1 MSISFYENG
10 VVTMVEQVLQW
21 LALGGPVVAILLVLS
36 VIALAVILL
45 KLYQFARA
53 GTTVS
58 EAVDRAVD
66 AFREQRLGD
75 MERMLRQERGLAVDI
90 VAGTVSALRAPSVS
104 GAAVREDVT
113 RLAADHLAT
122 LRQHFRTLEVIA
134 SLAPLLGLFG
144 TVLGMIEAFRELEAA
159 GNRVDPS
166 LLSGGI
172 WEALLT
178 TAVGLAVAI
187 PTVAV
192 LNLLEQRVDNF
203 AHQLDSLISRLFT
216 KEAIMSET
224 PITDHTRAPADAAL
238 QPAPL
243 PGA

>member
-1 MSISFYENG
+1 MSI
-10 VVTMVEQVLQW
+10 VAMAVT
-21 LALGGPVVAILLVLS
+21 
-36 VIALAVILL
+36 LL
-45 KLYQFARA
+45 KVYQFIRL
-53 GTTVS
+53 GT
-58 EAVDRAVD
+58 AVPDPVHRSVD
-66 AFREQRLGD
+66 ALCLRHPGD
-75 MERMLRQERGLAVDI
+75 AERMLDGQCGLAAEI
-90 VAGTVSALRAPSVS
+90 TKSTINAPREPIFDP
-104 GAAVREDVT
+104 AAARENVT
-113 RLAADHLAT
+113 RLAADHLAL

-144 TVLGMIEAFRELEAA
+144 TVLGMIEAFRELETA
-159 GNRVDPS
+159 GAKVDPS

-187 PTVAV
+187 PTVVV

-216 KEAIMSET
+216 GHAIVSNPANADSAQPST
-224 PITDHTRAPADAAL
+224 CPSTDHADL

-243 PGA
+243 PGV